1 MLGSI
6 RDRVVRPWWRRDTQG
21 LTTPGAGATGA
32 PQKYRADFP
41 VGARAVGCARI
52 RYAAALPATHGQK
65 ASRGFPMSD
74 NLLTLG
80 RHLRAQKDLGPLVDV
95 IEAIALAGKAIAHR
109 VRRARIDDVIGEAG
123 AVNVQGEAQQ
133 KLDVLSDQL
142 LLECLR
148 ACPAVAVYASE
159 EQDGA
164 LVLRTRAE
172 GAAYCVL
179 ADPLDGSSNI
189 DVAVSVGTIF
199 SVQRHERPDEEI
211 EQSAVQPGRNQAA
224 AGYLLYG
231 SSVVLVL
238 STGRGVS
245 MYVQDPLLGD
255 FVLVKE
261 ALRVPPASKTY
272 SLNEAYVNDFEDGL
286 KAYLDWA
293 HGAGYG
299 ARYIGSMVADVH
311 RTLLKG
317 GVFLYPGSRKAPEGK
332 LRLLYEASPMAFLM
346 EQAGGA
352 ASTGKGPLLDVAPT
366 KLHQR
371 TPVVLGSSGEVEHV
385 LRHLR
390 G

>member
-1 MLGSI
+1 
-6 RDRVVRPWWRRDTQG
+6 
-21 LTTPGAGATGA
+21 
-32 PQKYRADFP
+32 
-41 VGARAVGCARI
+41 
-52 RYAAALPATHGQK
+52 
-65 ASRGFPMSD
+65 MSD
-74 NLLTLG
+74 NLTTLG
-80 RHLRAQKDLGPLVDV
+80 RHLRAQKDLGALVDV
-95 IEAIALAGKAIAHR
+95 VEAIALAGKAIAHR
-109 VRRARIDDVIGEAG
+109 VRRARIDDVIGDAG

-133 KLDVLSDQL
+133 KLDVLADQL

-148 ACPAVAVYASE
+148 GCPAVAVYASE

-164 LVLRTRAE
+164 MVLRTKAE
-172 GAAYCVL
+172 GASYCVL

-199 SVQRHERPDEEI
+199 SVQRHERPDAEI
-211 EQSAVQPGRNQAA
+211 ERSALQPGRKQAA
-224 AGYLLYG
+224 AGYILYG

-238 STGRGVS
+238 SFGRGVS
-245 MYVQDPLLGD
+245 MYVLDPLVGEFL
-255 FVLVKE
+255 LVKD
-261 ALRVPPASKTY
+261 AIRVPAAGKTY

-286 KAYLDWA
+286 KAYLGWA

-317 GVFLYPGSRKAPEGK
+317 GVFLYPGTKKAPEGK

-352 ASTGKGPLLDVAPT
+352 GSDGRAALLDVAPA

-371 TPVVLGSSGEVEHV
+371 TPVVLGSAGEVEHV

-390 G
+390 S

>member
-1 MLGSI
+1 
-6 RDRVVRPWWRRDTQG
+6 
-21 LTTPGAGATGA
+21 
-32 PQKYRADFP
+32 
-41 VGARAVGCARI
+41 
-52 RYAAALPATHGQK
+52 
-65 ASRGFPMSD
+65 MSD

-80 RHLRAQKDLGPLVDV
+80 RHLRTQKDLGALVDV

-159 EQDGA
+159 EQDGVM
-164 LVLRTRAE
+164 VLRTRAE
-172 GAAYCVL
+172 GAGYCVL

-199 SVQRHERPDEEI
+199 SVQRHDRSDAEI
-211 EQSAVQPGRNQAA
+211 EQSAVQAGRKQVA
-224 AGYLLYG
+224 AGYILYG

-245 MYVQDPLLGD
+245 MYTQDPLLGD
-255 FVLVKE
+255 FVLVKDGI
-261 ALRVPPASKTY
+261 RVPATNKTY
-272 SLNEAYVNDFEDGL
+272 SLNEAYVNEFEDGL

-317 GVFLYPGSRKAPEGK
+317 GVFLYPGTKKAPEGK

-346 EQAGGA
+346 EQAGA
-352 ASTGKGPLLDVAPT
+352 AGSTGKGPLLDVAPT

-371 TPVVLGSSGEVEHV
+371 IPVVLGSAGEVEHV

>member
-1 MLGSI
+1 
-6 RDRVVRPWWRRDTQG
+6 
-21 LTTPGAGATGA
+21 
-32 PQKYRADFP
+32 
-41 VGARAVGCARI
+41 
-52 RYAAALPATHGQK
+52 
-65 ASRGFPMSD
+65 MSD
-74 NLLTLG
+74 NLSTLG
-80 RHLRAQKDLGPLVDV
+80 RHLRAQKDLGALVDV

-133 KLDVLSDQL
+133 KLDVLSDRL
-142 LLECLR
+142 LHECLR

-159 EQDGA
+159 EQEGA
-164 LVLRTRAE
+164 IVLRTRAE

-199 SVQRHERPDEEI
+199 SVQRHERPDAEI
-211 EQSAVQPGRNQAA
+211 ERSAVQPGRNQVA

-238 STGRGVS
+238 TTGRGVS

-261 ALRVPPASKTY
+261 GLRVPPASKTY

-317 GVFLYPGSRKAPEGK
+317 GVFLYPGTRKAPEGK
-332 LRLLYEASPMAFLM
+332 LRLLYEASPMALVM

-352 ASTGKGPLLDVAPT
+352 ASTGRGPLLDVSPA

-371 TPVVLGSSGEVEHV
+371 TPVVLGSTGEVEHV

>member
-1 MLGSI
+1 
-6 RDRVVRPWWRRDTQG
+6 
-21 LTTPGAGATGA
+21 
-32 PQKYRADFP
+32 
-41 VGARAVGCARI
+41 
-52 RYAAALPATHGQK
+52 
-65 ASRGFPMSD
+65 MSD

-80 RHLRAQKDLGPLVDV
+80 RHLRTQKDLGALVDV

-164 LVLRTRAE
+164 IVLRTRAE
-172 GAAYCVL
+172 GAGFCVL

-199 SVQRHERPDEEI
+199 SVQRQDRPDAEI
-211 EQSAVQPGRNQAA
+211 EQSALQAGRKQVA
-224 AGYLLYG
+224 AGYILYG

-238 STGRGVS
+238 STGSGVS

-255 FVLVKE
+255 FVLVKDGI
-261 ALRVPPASKTY
+261 RVPATNKTY

-317 GVFLYPGSRKAPEGK
+317 GVFLYPGTKKAPEGK

-346 EQAGGA
+346 EQAGA
-352 ASTGKGPLLDVAPT
+352 AGSTGKGPLLDVAPT

-371 TPVVLGSSGEVEHV
+371 VPVVLGSAAEVEHV

>member
-1 MLGSI
+1 
-6 RDRVVRPWWRRDTQG
+6 
-21 LTTPGAGATGA
+21 
-32 PQKYRADFP
+32 
-41 VGARAVGCARI
+41 
-52 RYAAALPATHGQK
+52 
-65 ASRGFPMSD
+65 MSD

-80 RHLRAQKDLGPLVDV
+80 RHLRAQKDVGALVDV

-123 AVNVQGEAQQ
+123 ATNIQGEAQQ

-148 ACPAVAVYASE
+148 ACPAAAVYASE
-159 EQDGA
+159 EQESA
-164 LVLRTRAE
+164 IVLRTRAE
-172 GAAYCVL
+172 GASYCVL

-199 SVQRHERPDEEI
+199 SVQRHDRSDAEI
-211 EQSAVQPGRNQAA
+211 EQSAVQAGRKQAA
-224 AGYLLYG
+224 AGYILYG

-238 STGRGVS
+238 SLGRGVA
-245 MYVQDPLLGD
+245 MYVLDPLLGD
-255 FVLVKE
+255 FVLVKDGI
-261 ALRVPPASKTY
+261 RVPTASKTY

-286 KAYLDWA
+286 KAYLGWA
-293 HGAGYG
+293 HSSGYG

-317 GVFLYPGSRKAPEGK
+317 GVFLYPGTKKAPEGK
-332 LRLLYEASPMAFLM
+332 LRLLYEGSPMGFVI

-352 ASTGKGPLLDVAPT
+352 ASTGRGPLLDVTPT
-366 KLHQR
+366 QLHQR
-371 TPVVLGSSGEVEHV
+371 TPVVIGSAGEVEHV

-390 G
+390 S

>member
-1 MLGSI
+1 
-6 RDRVVRPWWRRDTQG
+6 
-21 LTTPGAGATGA
+21 
-32 PQKYRADFP
+32 
-41 VGARAVGCARI
+41 
-52 RYAAALPATHGQK
+52 
-65 ASRGFPMSD
+65 MSD

-80 RHLRAQKDLGPLVDV
+80 RHLRAQKDAGPLVDV
-95 IEAIALAGKAIAHR
+95 IEAVALAGKAIAHR

-123 AVNVQGEAQQ
+123 HVNVQGEQQQ
-133 KLDVLSDQL
+133 KLDVLADEL
-142 LLECLR
+142 LIESLR

-164 LVLRTRAE
+164 VVLHTRAE

-199 SVQRHERPDEEI
+199 SVQRHDRPDAEI
-211 EQSAVQPGRNQAA
+211 ERSAVQPGRQQVA
-224 AGYLLYG
+224 AGYILYG

-238 STGRGVS
+238 SLGRGVS
-245 MYVQDPLLGD
+245 MYVQDPLLGE
-255 FVLVKE
+255 FVLVKD
-261 ALRVPPASKTY
+261 ALRMPATNKTY

-286 KAYLDWA
+286 RRYLDWA
-293 HGAGYG
+293 HASGYG

-317 GVFLYPGSRKAPEGK
+317 GVFLYPGTKKAPEGK
-332 LRLLYEASPMAFLM
+332 LRLLYEANPMAFLV

-352 ASTGKGPLLDVAPT
+352 ASTGRGPLLDVAAT

-385 LRHLR
+385 LSHVR

>member
-1 MLGSI
+1 MG
-6 RDRVVRPWWRRDTQG
+6 
-21 LTTPGAGATGA
+21 
-32 PQKYRADFP
+32 
-41 VGARAVGCARI
+41 
-52 RYAAALPATHGQK
+52 
-65 ASRGFPMSD
+65 D

-80 RHLRAQKDLGPLVDV
+80 CHLRADKDTGSLVEV

-109 VRRARIDDVIGEAG
+109 VRRARIDDVIGEVG

-133 KLDVLSDQL
+133 KLDVISDRL

-148 ACPAVAVYASE
+148 ACSAVAVYASE

-164 LVLRTRAE
+164 IVLRTRAA
-172 GAAYCVL
+172 GAEYCVL

-199 SVQRHERPDEEI
+199 SVQRHDRPDGEI
-211 EQSAVQPGRNQAA
+211 ERSAVQPGRSQVA
-224 AGYLLYG
+224 AGYILYG

-238 STGRGVS
+238 SLGRGVA
-245 MYVQDPLLGD
+245 MYVLDPLLGD
-255 FVLVKE
+255 FVLVKDGI
-261 ALRVPPASKTY
+261 RVPPAGKTY
-272 SLNEAYVNDFEDGL
+272 SINEAYVNGFEPGL

-293 HGAGYG
+293 HAAGYG

-317 GVFLYPGSRKAPEGK
+317 GVFLYPGTAKAPEGK
-332 LRLLYEASPMAFLM
+332 LRLLYEGSPMAFVI
-346 EQAGGA
+346 EQATGA
-352 ASTGKGPLLDVAPT
+352 ASTGRAPLLDVVPT

-371 TPVVLGSSGEVEHV
+371 TPVVLGSAGEVEHV

-390 G
+390 

>member
-1 MLGSI
+1 
-6 RDRVVRPWWRRDTQG
+6 
-21 LTTPGAGATGA
+21 
-32 PQKYRADFP
+32 
-41 VGARAVGCARI
+41 
-52 RYAAALPATHGQK
+52 
-65 ASRGFPMSD
+65 
-74 NLLTLG
+74 
-80 RHLRAQKDLGPLVDV
+80 
-95 IEAIALAGKAIAHR
+95 
-109 VRRARIDDVIGEAG
+109 
-123 AVNVQGEAQQ
+123 VNVQGEAQQ

-371 TPVVLGSSGEVEHV
+371 TPVVLGSSAEVEHV

-390 G
+390 S

>member
-1 MLGSI
+1 
-6 RDRVVRPWWRRDTQG
+6 
-21 LTTPGAGATGA
+21 
-32 PQKYRADFP
+32 
-41 VGARAVGCARI
+41 
-52 RYAAALPATHGQK
+52 
-65 ASRGFPMSD
+65 MSD

-80 RHLRAQKDLGPLVDV
+80 RHLRAQKDLGQLVDV
-95 IEAIALAGKAIAHR
+95 IEAIVLAGKAIAHR

-133 KLDVLSDQL
+133 KLDVLADQL

-148 ACPAVAVYASE
+148 ACPTAAVYASE

-164 LVLRTRAE
+164 IVLHTRAE
-172 GAAYCVL
+172 GAQYCVL

-199 SVQRHERPDEEI
+199 SVQRHDRSDAEI
-211 EQSAVQPGRNQAA
+211 EGSAVQAGRKQVA
-224 AGYLLYG
+224 AGYILYG

-238 STGRGVS
+238 TTGRGVS
-245 MYVQDPLLGD
+245 MFTQDPLLGD
-255 FVLVKE
+255 FVLVKDGI
-261 ALRVPPASKTY
+261 RVPATNKTY
-272 SLNEAYVNDFEDGL
+272 SLNEAYVNDFEPGL
-286 KAYLDWA
+286 EAYLDWA

-317 GVFLYPGSRKAPEGK
+317 GVFLYPGTKKAPEGK
-332 LRLLYEASPMAFLM
+332 LRLLYEANPMAFVM

-371 TPVVLGSSGEVEHV
+371 IPVVLGSAGEVEHV